1 MSSLN
6 LIRGGGLAAMV
17 GGVVWITYTLLGLAG
32 GDLEESNPL
41 DILIIT
47 AWLLQVVGLVGFH
60 TLQKRNYGR
69 IGRGGF
75 YTFIVGAPTQALGL
89 LLLLAGS
96 EALGEPLIGLGG
108 LGILVG
114 LILYGA
120 ATLQARVLPRWCG
133 IALIVSLPV
142 TILLGEYGGIFFGL
156 VWLALGYM
164 LWSQRGAPSE
174 QRSRVR

>member
-1 MSSLN
+1 MLS
-6 LIRGGGLAAMV
+6 
-17 GGVVWITYTLLGLAG
+17 GVVWIIYALLGLAG
-32 GDLEESNPL
+32 GDLQESNPL
-41 DILIIT
+41 DILIII

-60 TLQKRNYGR
+60 TLQERNHGR

-89 LLLLAGS
+89 LLVLAGS
-96 EALGEPLIGLGG
+96 ETLGELLIGVGG

-114 LILYGA
+114 LVLYGT

-142 TILLGEYGGIFFGL
+142 TIALGDYGGILFGV

-164 LWSQRGAPSE
+164 LWSQRGTPTE
-174 QRSRVR
+174 PRSHVR

>member
-1 MSSLN
+1 ML
-6 LIRGGGLAAMV
+6 
-17 GGVVWITYTLLGLAG
+17 GGVVWIIYTLLGLAG
-32 GDLEESNPL
+32 GDLQESNPL
-41 DILIIT
+41 DILIMI

-89 LLLLAGS
+89 FLVLAGGA
-96 EALGEPLIGLGG
+96 ALGELLIGVGG
-108 LGILVG
+108 LGIMVG
-114 LILYGA
+114 LVLYGA

-142 TILLGEYGGIFFGL
+142 TILLEDYGGIFFGL

-164 LWSQRGAPSE
+164 LWSHRGAPSE
-174 QRSRVR
+174 QRSRLR